1 MTEQTDTDAETTP
14 RPGARRR
21 NIILGVVLACAAI
34 AMYVSIFLR
43 LSGNPLQ

>member
-1 MTEQTDTDAETTP
+1 MTESTEPDAESTP

-21 NIILGVVLACAAI
+21 NILLGVILACAAI

-43 LSGNPLQ
+43 LSNNPLQ